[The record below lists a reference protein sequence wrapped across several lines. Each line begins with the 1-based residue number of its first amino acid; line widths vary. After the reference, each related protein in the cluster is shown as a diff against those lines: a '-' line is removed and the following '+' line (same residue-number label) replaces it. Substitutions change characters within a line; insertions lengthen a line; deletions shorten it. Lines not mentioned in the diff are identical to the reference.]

1 MKTLKL
7 IIASLMLS
15 GSLSAQAS
23 TLLLEKIVS
32 SGYVPQEYQN
42 DTNCKV
48 YDDKVRI
55 ARTVGFLNWTEEK
68 VMPAQDLERL
78 NTMIRAAAVA
88 KVETKPM
95 PTDIPV
101 KAYYAHLSGSE
112 TPVTLLVETHDGY
125 EFERNAAHEA
135 VGLINLLDALCD

>member
-15 GSLSAQAS
+15 GSLAAQAS
-23 TLLLEKIVS
+23 TLLIEKFVS
-32 SGYVPQEYQN
+32 SGYVPEEYQN
-42 DTNCKV
+42 ATNCKIF
-48 YDDKVRI
+48 DDKVVI
-55 ARTVGFLNWTEEK
+55 ARSVAFFNWSEEK
-68 VMPAQDLERL
+68 VMPVKDLERL

-88 KVETKPM
+88 KVEIKPM

-112 TPVTLLVETHDGY
+112 TPVTLLVETPDGY
-125 EFERNAAHEA
+125 EFERNTAHEA